1 MCVRQA
7 RCQDLPASPGAPP
20 PLRRPTIAARL
31 RGAFTK
37 PDNAAMD
44 VVFVPLLG
52 LIVKAID
59 IYIWVLVISVILNW
73 LAAFNVINMSNR
85 FIFMVGDFLYRIT
98 EPVLR
103 RIRAFMPD
111 LGGIDV
117 SPVVFIL
124 ILWAVQSMLIRLI
137 IKFA

>member
-1 MCVRQA
+1 
-7 RCQDLPASPGAPP
+7 
-20 PLRRPTIAARL
+20 
-31 RGAFTK
+31 
-37 PDNAAMD
+37 MD

-52 LIVKAID
+52 LVVKAID
-59 IYIWVLVISVILNW
+59 IYIWVLMISVMLNW
-73 LAAFNVINMSNR
+73 LAAFNIINMSNR
-85 FIFMVGDFLYRIT
+85 FIYMVGDFLYRIT

-117 SPVVFIL
+117 SPVVLIL

-137 IKFA
+137 FKFA

>member
-1 MCVRQA
+1 
-7 RCQDLPASPGAPP
+7 
-20 PLRRPTIAARL
+20 
-31 RGAFTK
+31 
-37 PDNAAMD
+37 MD

-52 LIVKAID
+52 LVVKAID
-59 IYIWVLVISVILNW
+59 IYIWVLVISVMLNW
-73 LAAFNVINMSNR
+73 LAAFNIINMSNR
-85 FIFMVGDFLYRIT
+85 FIYLVGDFLYRIT

-117 SPVVFIL
+117 SPVVLIL

-137 IKFA
+137 LKFA

>member
-1 MCVRQA
+1 
-7 RCQDLPASPGAPP
+7 
-20 PLRRPTIAARL
+20 
-31 RGAFTK
+31 
-37 PDNAAMD
+37 MD

-137 IKFA
+137 IKIA

>member
-1 MCVRQA
+1 
-7 RCQDLPASPGAPP
+7 
-20 PLRRPTIAARL
+20 
-31 RGAFTK
+31 
-37 PDNAAMD
+37 MD

-59 IYIWVLVISVILNW
+59 LYIWVLVISVILNW

-85 FIFMVGDFLYRIT
+85 FIYMVGDFLHRIT
-98 EPVLR
+98 EPALR

-117 SPVVFIL
+117 SPVVLVL
-124 ILWAVQSMLIRLI
+124 ILWAVQSMLVRLI
-137 IKFA
+137 VKFA

>member
-1 MCVRQA
+1 
-7 RCQDLPASPGAPP
+7 
-20 PLRRPTIAARL
+20 
-31 RGAFTK
+31 
-37 PDNAAMD
+37 MD
-44 VVFVPLLG
+44 VVLVPLLG
-52 LIVKAID
+52 LLVKAID
-59 IYIWVLVISVILNW
+59 IYMYVVIAGVVMSWLVAL
-73 LAAFNVINMSNR
+73 NVINTSNR
-85 FIFMVGDFLYRIT
+85 FVHLIGDFLYRIT

-137 IKFA
+137 IKIA

>member
-1 MCVRQA
+1 
-7 RCQDLPASPGAPP
+7 
-20 PLRRPTIAARL
+20 
-31 RGAFTK
+31 
-37 PDNAAMD
+37 MD

-59 IYIWVLVISVILNW
+59 LYIWVLVISVILNW

-85 FIFMVGDFLYRIT
+85 FIYMVGDFLHRIT
-98 EPVLR
+98 EPALR

-117 SPVVFIL
+117 SPVVLIL
-124 ILWAVQSMLIRLI
+124 ILWAVQSMLVRLI
-137 IKFA
+137 VKLA

>member
-1 MCVRQA
+1 
-7 RCQDLPASPGAPP
+7 
-20 PLRRPTIAARL
+20 
-31 RGAFTK
+31 
-37 PDNAAMD
+37 MD

>member
-1 MCVRQA
+1 
-7 RCQDLPASPGAPP
+7 
-20 PLRRPTIAARL
+20 
-31 RGAFTK
+31 
-37 PDNAAMD
+37 MD

-59 IYIWVLVISVILNW
+59 LYIWVLVITVILNW

-85 FIFMVGDFLYRIT
+85 FIYMVGDFLHRIT
-98 EPVLR
+98 EPALR

-117 SPVVFIL
+117 SPVVLIL
-124 ILWAVQSMLIRLI
+124 ILWAVQSMLVRLI
-137 IKFA
+137 VKFA

>member
-1 MCVRQA
+1 
-7 RCQDLPASPGAPP
+7 
-20 PLRRPTIAARL
+20 
-31 RGAFTK
+31 
-37 PDNAAMD
+37 MD

-59 IYIWVLVISVILNW
+59 LYIWVLVISVILNW

-85 FIFMVGDFLYRIT
+85 FIYMVGDFLHRIT
-98 EPVLR
+98 EPALR

-117 SPVVFIL
+117 SPVVLIL
-124 ILWAVQSMLIRLI
+124 ILWAVQSMLVRLI
-137 IKFA
+137 VKFA

>member
-1 MCVRQA
+1 
-7 RCQDLPASPGAPP
+7 
-20 PLRRPTIAARL
+20 
-31 RGAFTK
+31 
-37 PDNAAMD
+37 MD

-52 LIVKAID
+52 LVVKAID
-59 IYIWVLVISVILNW
+59 IYVWVLVISVMLNW
-73 LAAFNVINMSNR
+73 LAAFNIINMSNR
-85 FIFMVGDFLYRIT
+85 FIYLVGDFLYRIT

-117 SPVVFIL
+117 SPVVLIL

-137 IKFA
+137 LKFA